1 MYFLKIISL
10 STQYCKS
17 LVKWAPHKKRKMDRR
32 GRTPIPE
39 DPVKSNKPPLVE
51 KDDLEPQDE
60 TRKLEISK
68 AIKEPQSSNDGVPVN
83 VS

>member
-1 MYFLKIISL
+1 MFLFIFYLFLKIISL

-32 GRTPIPE
+32 ASTPIPE
-39 DPVKSNKPPLVE
+39 DPVKSNKPQLVE
-51 KDDLEPQDE
+51 KDE
-60 TRKLEISK
+60 TRKLEISE
-68 AIKEPQSSNDGVPVN
+68 AVKEPQSSNDGVPVN